1 MELIS
6 FFWSL
11 LLNLD
16 DHLAELIRDYGVWVY
31 AILFAIIFAE
41 TGLVVAPFLPGDSL
55 LFVAGALWAGSGMDV
70 HTLVLVLIIAAI
82 LGDATNY
89 AVGAYFGPKVFQW
102 PDSRWFNKRA
112 LEKAHAFYEKYGGKT
127 IIIARWVPI
136 VRTFAP
142 FVAGVG
148 KMSYGKFAM
157 FNVIGAITWVAV
169 LIYAG
174 YFFGNIPIIKNNLT
188 LVIFSIIGLSLLP
201 VVVEFLR
208 ARRATAR

>member
-201 VVVEFLR
+201 VVVEFSR